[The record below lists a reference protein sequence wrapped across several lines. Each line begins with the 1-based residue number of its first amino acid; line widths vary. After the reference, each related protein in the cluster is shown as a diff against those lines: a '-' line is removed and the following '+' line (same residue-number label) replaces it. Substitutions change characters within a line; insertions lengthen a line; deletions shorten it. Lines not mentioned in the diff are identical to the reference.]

1 MCKRRREGGREGALE
16 AGQEARDQIRRLVL
30 GAVELIQVAALRRAV
45 EGAAVVAERAAVVV
59 LQAERA
65 VAVAAPAAAPAPV
78 RVDLSATILA
88 IGNMQPSCQ
97 RVVATLTLMIRQSR
111 CSSPT
116 SAEPS
121 VGPQT

>member
-1 MCKRRREGGREGALE
+1 MLRRRRGEGALE
-16 AGQEARDQIRRLVL
+16 AGQQARDQIRRLVL
-30 GAVELIQVAALRRAV
+30 GAVELKQVAALRRAV

-78 RVDLSATILA
+78 RVDLSTTILRSETCNP
-88 IGNMQPSCQ
+88 G
-97 RVVATLTLMIRQSR
+97 ATMSWKLTLMIRQSR

-116 SAEPS
+116 LAEPS